1 MSSSI
6 AATAGIQGTRAGLC
20 PHGLPPGACPIC
32 SGMGGGGNKVKT
44 ADFSAKPGEMSWNEC
59 AAIGA
64 FLRAQQ
70 LAAQNRLADFNSH
83 ILAMA
88 KFEASMVNL
97 SAQLN
102 SFIKNAAA
110 SKVLTPVAFVAK
122 NILLP
127 VVNMLKNMPT
137 AILNSSAQI
146 AQKFADISDKLA
158 AVYGELKAKINKKAE
173 ELARTVKK
181 KITSIFEKIFGLEE
195 SYDEE
200 QKIEEEKR
208 IFELKSFLNKIYEK
222 LKKEYEYEQQN

>member
-1 MSSSI
+1 LSSSI
-6 AATAGIQGTRAGLC
+6 AATAGIGGVKAGLC

-32 SGMGGGGNKVKT
+32 SGMGGGSKVRT

-88 KFEASMVNL
+88 KFEASMANL
-97 SAQLN
+97 SAQLTA
-102 SFIKNAAA
+102 FIKNASA
-110 SKVLTPVAFVAK
+110 SKVLAPVVFVAK
-122 NILLP
+122 NIMLP

-137 AILNSSAQI
+137 AILNSSAVI

-158 AVYGELKAKINKKAE
+158 AVFGELKAKMNKKAE
-173 ELARTVKK
+173 ELAKTVKK

-208 IFELKSFLNKIYEK
+208 IFELKSFLEKIYDK
-222 LKKEYEYEQQN
+222 LKREYAYDEQQN

>member
-32 SGMGGGGNKVKT
+32 SGMGGGNKVKT

-88 KFEASMVNL
+88 KFEASMANL
-97 SAQLN
+97 SAQLTN
-102 SFIKNAAA
+102 FIKNAA
-110 SKVLTPVAFVAK
+110 SNKVLTPVVFVAK
-122 NILLP
+122 NVLLP
-127 VVNMLKNMPT
+127 VINMLKNMPT

-173 ELARTVKK
+173 ELAKTVKK

-222 LKKEYEYEQQN
+222 LKREYEYEQQN